1 VPHRTIFLISLT
13 VLICCAPQSEQPQ
26 SESSAQYQV
35 ESYELVDFA
44 QFNDTILEA
53 IAAGKTWSQ
62 NPIEVTRRF
71 MNSAGARSVNILR
84 EDDRGERSDY
94 TTIII
99 VEDGYQDD
107 SVRGMWNWFRLARS
121 TDETWRIVE
130 VRRAYRCWR
139 GNHLDS
145 FSKELCP

>member
-1 VPHRTIFLISLT
+1 MPHRTIFLISLT
-13 VLICCAPQSEQPQ
+13 VLICCAPQSEKPQ
-26 SESSAQYQV
+26 SESSAQHPA

-53 IAAGKTWSQ
+53 IATGKTWSQ
-62 NPIEVTRRF
+62 DPIEVTRRF
-71 MNSAGARSVNILR
+71 LNSAGARSVNILR
-84 EDDRGERSDY
+84 EDDRGERSDSS
-94 TTIII
+94 TIII

-121 TDETWRIVE
+121 TDDTWRIVE

-139 GNHLDS
+139 GHHLDS

>member
-1 VPHRTIFLISLT
+1 MPHRTIFLISLT
-13 VLICCAPQSEQPQ
+13 VLICCAGQSEQPQ
-26 SESSAQYQV
+26 SESSAQHQV
-35 ESYELVDFA
+35 ESYELVVFGD
-44 QFNDTILEA
+44 FNDKIARTIEA
-53 IAAGKTWSQ
+53 GETWPQ
-62 NPIEVTRRF
+62 DPIRVAQEF
-71 MNSAGARSVNILR
+71 MSSYGAPFVSILR

-121 TDETWRIVE
+121 TDETWRIVK

-139 GNHLDS
+139 GHHLNS